1 MSIRAIGLGDTAANS
16 HLGRCCRRKDD
27 PVHRGR
33 AILSGAADRNHCAV
47 RCGRSE
53 GRDCAHARP
62 ANAGDNRTTGA
73 ERKHCRRGWFDQSW
87 PRRPRSARRL
97 YRRPRELGARGCQL
111 DFDLLKDVQPVAQ
124 LPDNPLLIVARKAG
138 PGEQGVDR
146 LAESQPGQGIRWDLR
161 RWRRTSRAC
170 FSRAPASNSY
180 PIVVRI
186 RPREPLR
193 INSGAPQRCTQTG
206 TQGSDH
212 GHHVLLQSGAGRSH
226 LGLQA

>member
-1 MSIRAIGLGDTAANS
+1 MPPPSPAA
-16 HLGRCCRRKDD
+16 
-27 PVHRGR
+27 
-33 AILSGAADRNHCAV
+33 GAADRNHCAV

-53 GRDCAHARP
+53 RDGAHARP
-62 ANAGDNRTTGA
+62 ANEGDNRTTGA

-87 PRRPRSARRL
+87 SASPAQRPTVIWASSGTG
-97 YRRPRELGARGCQL
+97 GAGL
-111 DFDLLKDVQPVAQ
+111 PVDFDLFKEVEPVAQ

-146 LAESQPGQGIRWDLR
+146 LAESQPGQGIRWDPR

-193 INSGAPQRCTQTG
+193 INSGAPPALHPNRNSRIASWPPCITSIRSWSFTSG
-206 TQGSDH
+206 PTSLIRLSDMIRISET
-212 GHHVLLQSGAGRSH
+212 LI
-226 LGLQA
+226 